1 MTKNTTSDNELN
13 ATAFHTYVYLVKAGK
28 PVGPREVMRGANLS
42 SPSVAYRNLQKL
54 IDLELVLKDDYGNYI
69 AKEKV
74 GVKGQIWVGKTLV
87 PRFVVFGLV
96 FLGFV
101 IAEVAVLIP
110 HLLLQASVEGSF
122 LLLTALTIVTAVIFL
137 VEGIRFKRTS

>member
-54 IDLELVLKDDYGNYI
+54 IDLDLVLKDDYGNYI